1 MDSKM
6 EKNDLEVLR
15 ASFKGK
21 PLCRLVEH
29 HLKRQSQTERIQGI
43 QGTIAMLPQQAQSV
57 AEDFIDRWNLHAYD
71 QSFWQKDAASVF
83 EEIVDDARS
92 VLSEAGLPLDDETL
106 FNMFNIIMVNYAY
119 SAYDQPKI
127 REFLGIKSSSFP
139 WLSMIS
145 LLYPLGAAIYIVTQT
160 PARPTMIA
168 GYGLVNL
175 GFLLIGAGILKGT
188 FRVLGLTKRWH
199 VLAGG
204 AIALLIGI
212 FLSKIEA

>member
-6 EKNDLEVLR
+6 EKSDLEVLR
-15 ASFKGK
+15 VSFKGK
-21 PLCRLVEH
+21 PLYKLVEH

-43 QGTIAMLPQQAQSV
+43 QGTIAILPQQAQSI

-71 QSFWQKDAASVF
+71 QSFWQKDAASIF
-83 EEIVDDARS
+83 EEIVDDART
-92 VLSEAGLPLDDETL
+92 VLSEAGVPFDDETL
-106 FNMFNIIMVNYAY
+106 FNMFNVIMVSYAY

-127 REFLGIKSSSFP
+127 REFLGIKSFSFP

-145 LLYPLGAAIYIVTQT
+145 LLYPLGAAIYMVTQT
-160 PARPTMIA
+160 PTRPTMIV

-175 GFLLIGAGILKGT
+175 GFLFFGAGILKGT

-204 AIALLIGI
+204 AIALLIGT
-212 FLSKIEA
+212 FLLNMEA